1 MIFHV
6 SIDADDP
13 QHVAEVIAELWGGQ
27 ATPFPPV
34 IEGSWVALAGDERN
48 TIIEVYPRG
57 TELVPA
63 DGDADSYG
71 VAGAPDRYSATHIAI
86 ATRLD
91 VDGVLAIA
99 HREGWL
105 AKYRKR
111 GGKFGVIEF
120 WVEGTR
126 MIEVLTPA
134 MQDEYLGAMTAESWN
149 GFLASIGI
157 SAPRPALSLA

>member
-13 QHVAEVIAELWGGQ
+13 RHVAAVIAELWDGQ

-34 IEGSWVALAGDERN
+34 IAGSWVAMAGDDRN

-63 DGDADSYG
+63 EGDADSYG
-71 VAGAPDRYSATHIAI
+71 VIGSPDRRSATHIAI
-86 ATRLD
+86 ATRMGAAE
-91 VDGVLAIA
+91 VFAIA
-99 HREGWL
+99 EREGWP

-111 GGKFGVIEF
+111 GGAFGVIEF
-120 WVEGTR
+120 WVEGSR
-126 MIEVLTPA
+126 MIEVLTPV
-134 MQDEYLGAMTAESWN
+134 MQSEYLGAMTVGNWN
-149 GFLASIGI
+149 AMLASIGM
-157 SAPRPALSLA
+157 SDRVPEMA

>member
-1 MIFHV
+1 VIFHV

-63 DGDADSYG
+63 KGDADSYG
-71 VAGAPDRYSATHIAI
+71 VVGPLDRYSATHIAI
-86 ATRLD
+86 ATKLD
-91 VDGVLAIA
+91 LDAVLAIA
-99 HREGWL
+99 RREGWL

-120 WVEGTR
+120 WVEGSR
-126 MIEVLTPA
+126 MIEVLTPE
-134 MQDEYLGAMTAESWN
+134 MQGEYLGAMTAESWN

-157 SAPRPALSLA
+157 TAPAPALSLA